1 MKKIA
6 FFLSILLFMGTL
18 VANAQTKGITGTV
31 TSAEDA
37 LPIPGVSVSVKGST
51 LGTIT
56 NIDGAFDLKVPEDAK
71 TLVFSF
77 IGMKN
82 YEVEIGSQTNFSI
95 NMETDVFGIDEVV
108 VTALGITRAKKT
120 LSYAAQDVD
129 GEQLN
134 ISGDSNIKNAIAG
147 KVAGVQIVGQAGSKL
162 GSTGKIRIRGAIS
175 LTSDADPLYVIDG
188 IPTSDPNS
196 VDMNNVESIN
206 VLKGPN
212 ATALYG
218 QRAEYGVI
226 MITSKKAKKGGIS
239 VEVNSNTTFE
249 TVSYLPNYQNLY
261 GQGYDGADEWA
272 EIDYDGGFWGGFAY
286 SPMWED
292 FDGRRFISNGY
303 ADESWGPAFDG
314 EPYTPWYSIWPDSPY
329 YGETATWEARPDNIK
344 DFYDTGVTLK
354 NSFAVSGGGD
364 GYTARISYTNLNQT
378 GVIPNSDFIK
388 NMFSGAFDF
397 DATDKLSVGVN
408 FNFSNQTV
416 NGDFDDGYS
425 NQVTGSFN
433 SWFARDV
440 DVNKLRELKDL
451 QTTGGYNASWNVWG
465 PQYSSYFGTEKP
477 AFWFNPYWYLDNYQN
492 TRETMRLLGDIH
504 ASFNITENLEAK
516 ANVSTNVMNYNQYW
530 QVPYAIANSS
540 EPSLYNAWNDGFGN
554 TRTTSVE
561 NNYNA
566 MLNYKEQFGD
576 FDLDASIGSTV
587 RTNTY
592 DRFRAN
598 MPTGSKTQGL
608 VLPDVFTYSNAKLP
622 VTPETYKYDKKVI
635 SGYARFSLGFRDMV
649 YIDGTY
655 RQDWSSALPT
665 DKNGYG
671 YPSIGTSFIFS
682 ELIDDDSILSFGKV
696 RAGWA
701 QVGTDL
707 GAMRINPVYP
717 LSSSPYQGS
726 PQMYTNTQLIDPN
739 IEPALNTSME
749 AGFDVKLLNNRVGL
763 SFTYFDEVREKEIIP
778 ITLSSATGT
787 TSYLTNAGKSSR
799 SGIEIVLDGTPVKTN
814 NITWDIIVNFGTS
827 NPTVDELPGGLE
839 SMNAPGGND
848 NWGFV
853 YVVHELENTWGQL
866 RGRAVRVDDNGN
878 KVINAA
884 TGTYAYDTDQY
895 LGSVLPDFTG
905 GIVNSIT
912 MFNLVNISASI
923 DFQKGGKFFSLSE
936 MWGNYS
942 GLLEETAALND
953 NGNNV
958 RDAIEDGGGVH
969 VVGVDVD
976 GNPYDDYIDSYTYF
990 SQFQSNTIAD
1000 QFVHDA
1006 SYVKLRD
1013 LSVTVNLPKKWLDS
1027 TFLNTASIGFV
1038 GRNLWLM
1045 SVSADNIHGW
1055 DPSELSQTYG
1065 ENAQLPGTKSYGFNV
1080 NLTF

>member
-1 MKKIA
+1 MKKVA
-6 FFLSILLFMGTL
+6 LFLSILLFMGTL
-18 VANAQTKGITGTV
+18 ITNAQTKVLTGTV
-31 TSAEDA
+31 TSTEDGSS
-37 LPIPGVSVSVKGST
+37 IPGVSVAVKGST

-56 NIDGAFDLKVPEDAK
+56 NIDGEFDLKVPDDAK

-82 YEVEIGSQTNFSI
+82 YEVEVGSQTNFSI
-95 NMETDVFGIDEVV
+95 KMETDVFGIDEVV
-108 VTALGITRAKKT
+108 VTALGITREKKT

-162 GSTGKIRIRGAIS
+162 GSSGKIRIRGAIS

-188 IPTSDPNS
+188 IPTSDPNA
-196 VDMNNVESIN
+196 VDMGNVESVN

-226 MITSKKAKKGGIS
+226 MITTKKAKKGGIS

-249 TVSYLPNYQNLY
+249 SVAYLPNYQDLY
-261 GQGYDGADEWA
+261 GQGYDGADEWTTLNYA
-272 EIDYDGGFWGGFAY
+272 DGFAGRSY
-286 SPMWED
+286 PEEWEI
-292 FDGRRFISNGY
+292 FDGRRFVYSGY

-314 EPYTPWYSIWPDSPY
+314 EDYTPWYAMFPDSPY
-329 YGETATWEARPDNIK
+329 YGQTAKWEGQPDNIK
-344 DFYDTGVTLK
+344 NFYDTGVTKK

-364 GYTARISYTNLNQT
+364 GYTARLSYTNLDQT
-378 GVIPNSDFIK
+378 GIIPSSDYKK
-388 NMFSGAFDF
+388 NTLSGAFDF

-425 NQVTGSFN
+425 NQVSGSFN

-440 DVNKLRELKDL
+440 DISKLRELKDL
-451 QTTGGYNASWNVWG
+451 QTMSGASASWNYWG
-465 PQYSSYFGTEKP
+465 PFYSTYFGTDKA
-477 AFWFNPYWYLDNYQN
+477 AFWFNPYWYLDNYVN
-492 TRETMRLLGDIH
+492 ERNTMRLLGDIH
-504 ASFNITENLEAK
+504 ATYNINENFSAI
-516 ANVSTNVMNYNQYW
+516 ANVSTNVVNYSRYS
-530 QVPYAIANSS
+530 QVPYAIANSAD
-540 EPSLYNAWNDGFGN
+540 PAFYNTWNDGFGN
-554 TRTTSVE
+554 YKSLSVE
-561 NNYNA
+561 NNYNG

-576 FDLDASIGSTV
+576 FDLDASVGGSV
-587 RTNTY
+587 RTNSY
-592 DRFRAN
+592 DRFSAE
-598 MPTGSKTQGL
+598 MPYGSKTQGL
-608 VLPDVFTYSNAKLP
+608 VLPDVFTYSNTKLP
-622 VTPETYKYDKKVI
+622 VTASTSKWNKEVI
-635 SGYARFSLGFRDMV
+635 SAYARFSLGYRDML
-649 YIDGTY
+649 YLDGTF

-665 DKNGYG
+665 EKNGYG

-707 GAMRINPVYP
+707 GAMRINQVYP
-717 LSSSPYQGS
+717 LSGSPYMGA
-726 PQMYTNTQLIDPN
+726 PQMYTNTQFINPE
-739 IEPALNTSME
+739 IEPSLNTSME
-749 AGFDVKLLNNRVGL
+749 FGFDLKFLRNRAGF
-763 SFTYFDEVREKEIIP
+763 SFTYFDEVRENEIIP
-778 ITLSSATGT
+778 ITLSSATGS

-799 SGIEIVLDGTPVKTN
+799 SGIEMVLEGTPVKTKDF
-814 NITWDIIVNFGTS
+814 TWDIIVNYGTS
-827 NPTVDELPGGLE
+827 NPTVDELPGDLQ

-853 YVVHELENTWGQL
+853 YVVHELGEKWGQL

-878 KVINAA
+878 NVINAA
-884 TGTYAYDTDQY
+884 TGTFAYDTDQY

-905 GIVNSIT
+905 GVVNSFT
-912 MFNLVNISASI
+912 MFNLVNVSASI

-936 MWGNYS
+936 MWGDYS

-969 VVGVDVD
+969 VVGVDVE
-976 GNPYDDYIDSYTYF
+976 GNPYDDYVDPYTYF
-990 SQFQSNTIAD
+990 SQFQSNTIASP
-1000 QFVHDA
+1000 FVHDA

-1013 LSVTVNLPKKWLDS
+1013 VSVTVNLPRKWLNS
-1027 TFLNTASIGFV
+1027 TFINSASVGFV
-1038 GRNLWLM
+1038 GRNLWLI
-1045 SVSADNIHGW
+1045 SVSEDNVHGW